1 MLPCENINI
10 FLLIFLLREWARTN
24 TPAISF
30 AKHRNKKNVGCIK
43 SIRKNNKV
51 NIMSYILNYSPMK
64 LGIFQVKNVSKKR
77 EVNRG
82 LDK

>member
-1 MLPCENINI
+1 
-10 FLLIFLLREWARTN
+10 
-24 TPAISF
+24 
-30 AKHRNKKNVGCIK
+30 
-43 SIRKNNKV
+43 
-51 NIMSYILNYSPMK
+51 MSYILNYSPMK